1 MSFSPTPLDMEALLR
16 EMIKRALELRSPPTL
31 PSRPQPIAIEE
42 ALDEP
47 LIDVFE
53 GEDEVKVYVE
63 LKGVKPEK
71 LRLNLVDGSL
81 EVKAEGFHDVIQ
93 LPRGLDVEAA
103 SSRLNNGVLEVKVP
117 KLRGGERHRL

>member
-16 EMIKRALELRSPPTL
+16 EVIKRALELRSPPTL
-31 PSRPQPIAIEE
+31 PSRLQPIAIEE

-63 LKGVKPEK
+63 LKGVKAEK